1 MHTSS
6 QHVPVFGDESDDEPE
21 PDGRQFD
28 AVNRFEEP
36 VEPDLGPD
44 VPEPPEPDGDTHP
57 RVQMLFWAL
66 VVVFNVAVLGVGVGL
81 LLIVFDGNLTLGGQV
96 LAGGLVLL
104 GYGLYRYRDAKREVA
119 TITGDEDK
127 G

>member
-1 MHTSS
+1 MRAGG
-6 QHVPVFGDESDDEPE
+6 QRGGVFGDETDDEPE

-28 AVNRFEEP
+28 AVTRFEDAE
-36 VEPDLGPD
+36 EPDLGPD

-57 RVQMLFWAL
+57 RVQLLFWGL
-66 VVVFNVAVLGVGVGL
+66 VVVFNIAVLGIGVGI

-96 LAGGLVLL
+96 LAVGLVLL
-104 GYGLYRYRDAKREVA
+104 GYGLYRYRDARREVA
-119 TITGDEDK
+119 SIADDEGK